1 MTPELLP
8 SAFTHETSSAPG
20 APDVNAI
27 VSPSGDHE
35 LLAHVAAEI
44 RGVNALPS
52 SFMTPRWVMYWSMPT
67 VWVIATAIFVPL
79 GDQDGLK

>member
-8 SAFTHETSSAPG
+8 SAFTHETLSAPG

-27 VSPSGDHE
+27 VCPSGDHE
-35 LLAHVAAEI
+35 LFAHVAAEI
-44 RGVNALPS
+44 SGVNALPL
-52 SFMTPRWVMYWSMPT
+52 SFMTPRWVTYWSTPT

-79 GDQDGLK
+79 GDHDGLR